1 MSSLAGRT
9 ALVTGGSRG
18 IGRAVALAL
27 AAGGARVA
35 IAYRRD
41 EEAARKTAGDIEA
54 AGARG
59 HAFRASVDDL
69 GQCRDLAARVE
80 SELGALDI
88 LVHSAGIASRGNSVA
103 DTDPAELERVVRVH
117 ALGPHHLSQALLPL
131 LRRAERSDVVFVSS
145 VATDLMA
152 AYGGPYAM
160 GKAAMEALAQVLAKE
175 ERGNGMHVNV
185 VAPRRGRHGDGTAPG
200 PRHRRHRGHPAGGR
214 LVPVR
219 PRVHSR
225 GGRRRGAV
233 PRLRRRVLRDRTAH
247 RRGRRDVL
255 TLSGA
260 SSRAGRSRRP

>member
-18 IGRAVALAL
+18 IGRAIALAL

-41 EEAARKTAGDIEA
+41 EEAARKTVGDIEA

-80 SELGALDI
+80 SELGALDV

-103 DTDPAELERVVRVH
+103 DTDPAELERVMRVH
-117 ALGPHHLSQALLPL
+117 AFGPHHLSQALLPL
-131 LRRAERSDVVFVSS
+131 LRQAERSDVVFVSS
-145 VATDLMA
+145 VATDLMGA
-152 AYGGPYAM
+152 HGGPYAM

-175 ERGNGMHVNV
+175 ERGNGMHVNI
-185 VAPRRGRHGDGTAPG
+185 VAPGLVDTEMGR
-200 PRHRRHRGHPAGGR
+200 R
-214 LVPVR
+214 LVR
-219 PRVHSR
+219 
-225 GGRRRGAV
+225 A
-233 PRLRRRVLRDRTAH
+233 TAGIEDI
-247 RRGRRDVL
+247 RQAD
-255 TLSGA
+255 A
-260 SSRAGRSRRP
+260 SSPYGHVCTPEEVADVVRFLVSDAASYVTGQRIVVDGGTF

>member
-185 VAPRRGRHGDGTAPG
+185 VAPGVVDTEMGR
-200 PRHRRHRGHPAGGR
+200 R
-214 LVPVR
+214 LVR
-219 PRVHSR
+219 
-225 GGRRRGAV
+225 A
-233 PRLRRRVLRDRTAH
+233 TAGIEDI
-247 RRGRRDVL
+247 RQAD
-255 TLSGA
+255 A
-260 SSRAGRSRRP
+260 SSPYGHVCTPEEVADVVRFLVSDAASYVTGQRIVVDGGTF